1 MTIRQGRRL
10 EALSPLYCE
19 AFVESYCRCGL
30 GHYFHLLNLVMF
42 FFSPPWENKH
52 CTYKIKPELSVSFTW
67 RGQGHGSTVILKLTC
82 SLKRRGSWQRSTYAK
97 RGGRARWVGGGR
109 RWKDRRRRRK
119 RKDETDRSYPTRY
132 PEWQPGNKGSIKA
145 ALGGQSEEQADGLS
159 SAPSSARYAPL
170 PVNNPLPSLFHVSFF
185 FFLTLPVSHVSKLR
199 QKQRC
204 PHHHLSSSLQ
214 FGLSL
219 SRKRLRLEFSPA
231 CPLIFIFH
239 CLCSG

>member
-1 MTIRQGRRL
+1 
-10 EALSPLYCE
+10 
-19 AFVESYCRCGL
+19 
-30 GHYFHLLNLVMF
+30 MF

-52 CTYKIKPELSVSFTW
+52 CTYKIKPQLSVSITW

-119 RKDETDRSYPTRY
+119 RKDETDCSYPTRY
-132 PEWQPGNKGSIKA
+132 PEWQPGNEGSIKA

-185 FFLTLPVSHVSKLR
+185 FF
-199 QKQRC
+199 
-204 PHHHLSSSLQ
+204 SLC
-214 FGLSL
+214 LSL
-219 SRKRLRLEFSPA
+219 MSQSWGKNKGA
-231 CPLIFIFH
+231 LIITFPH
-239 CLCSG
+239 PCSLAYLWAGRGCI